1 MLLCSVFSWRASF
14 PIILSVFLMFSVE
27 IFFIPSSISV
37 ASFAP
42 YIGDLKIAL
51 IALLL
56 VTLYFSCMGL
66 ACPSGVLTRPYWVW
80 AYMAPTIRFLLI
92 PGVMPPPRNM
102 NGTSWAFVCSAFS
115 ICLVRC
121 DSCERFCYTIFPKYL
136 YSCTLCMGS
145 P

>member
-1 MLLCSVFSWRASF
+1 M
-14 PIILSVFLMFSVE
+14 LSVFLMFSVE

-42 YIGDLKIAL
+42 YIGDLRIAL

-66 ACPSGVLTRPYWVW
+66 TCPSGVLTSPYWVW

-92 PGVMPPPRNM
+92 PGVIPPPRNI
-102 NGTSWAFVCSAFS
+102 NGTS
-115 ICLVRC
+115 
-121 DSCERFCYTIFPKYL
+121 
-136 YSCTLCMGS
+136 
-145 P
+145 